1 MAKSAANS
9 RLQACLDHSI
19 TAQGDRW
26 ESPIAYSCYVSSSK
40 IPTLGYDSRILDS
53 TGQTYQDTPIEQI
66 EPMLQARWPAW
77 SQHQSWFV
85 LQHYGGKMPLPCC
98 NPIAYSQNTFQEAW
112 LAFNWTKL
120 LNVSNATQ
128 NRPQCWL
135 IHIWSLSSEEQDR
148 SILLREINLFW
159 SCRQQT

>member
-26 ESPIAYSCYVSSSK
+26 ESPIAAMSAHQRFQLWGMIPEYSTQPIKRTKILPLNRSSQCSK
-40 IPTLGYDSRILDS
+40 YADQPGHS
-53 TGQTYQDTPIEQI
+53 TNHGLY
-66 EPMLQARWPAW
+66 
-77 SQHQSWFV
+77 F
-85 LQHYGGKMPLPCC
+85 KCC
-98 NPIAYSQNTFQEAW
+98 NPVAYSQNTFQEAW

-135 IHIWSLSSEEQDR
+135 IHIWSLSSEEQDK